1 MFYLHKNESLH
12 RYIKENKVRN
22 TLSKNITSTVIISL
36 AMLVGLSACQDE
48 KSSTAVNTGK
58 AQVQV
63 QSKVQA
69 LEMSPHEK
77 MIHRRA
83 VEAAVWGM
91 PIEGTRGLLLASR
104 KDLGADWNDIV
115 YFSKPMESRHGL
127 LTANNQV
134 PYLTTSLNT
143 TDGPMVVDVPGASD
157 KAKFFGSFVDAWDY
171 PFTDV
176 GPAGADEGKGGKF
189 LFLPPGYK
197 GDVPEGYLVFRPYTH
212 AVHMILRP
220 VALPGATMEDQ
231 VAYAKTLN
239 VYRLSDAAN
248 PPQAKRFDAYPKKWD
263 TLPKYDITFFQDMAA
278 TINEEPVLERDL
290 AMMGILSY
298 IGIEKGKSFNPD
310 ARTKEILELAIKDA
324 YDYMQDLFV
333 KKAFR
338 NFIPG
343 TQWSTFNLSMEQAKA
358 GWPFVTKDR
367 MLIDERAN
375 LYHYATFMPQ
385 KLGGGSFYLTTLS
398 DSEGNLLDGES
409 TYKMN
414 VPADTPAGDFWS
426 AIAYSFATHGFIEG
440 SERVGISSI
449 DKDSLKVNDDGSVDL
464 YFAPNAPKGQES
476 NWVPTREKFWICLR
490 LYGPEKALH
499 DGSWKLPDIVK
510 IK

>member
-1 MFYLHKNESLH
+1 M
-12 RYIKENKVRN
+12 RN

>member
-1 MFYLHKNESLH
+1 M
-12 RYIKENKVRN
+12 RN

-333 KKAFR
+333 NKAFR

>member
-1 MFYLHKNESLH
+1 ML
-12 RYIKENKVRN
+12 ENKQRFHIK
-22 TLSKNITSTVIISL
+22 TQITGFSTAILSL
-36 AMLVGLSACQDE
+36 AMLAGMSACQGE
-48 KSSTAVNTGK
+48 QSSPA
-58 AQVQV
+58 ASAALPQVQA
-63 QSKVQA
+63 QA
-69 LEMSPHEK
+69 QEMTPSEK

-134 PYLTTSLNT
+134 PYLTAALNT
-143 TDGPMVVDVPGASD
+143 TDGPMVVEVPGASD
-157 KAKFFGSFVDAWDY
+157 KAKFFGSMVDAWDY

-176 GPAGADEGKGGKF
+176 GPAGADKGNGGKF
-189 LFLPPGYK
+189 LLLPPGYE
-197 GDVPEGYLVFRPYTH
+197 GEVPEGYLVFRPYTH

-248 PPQAKRFDAYPKKWD
+248 PPEANRFDAYPKKWD

-290 AMMGILSY
+290 AMMGILSA
-298 IGIEKGKSFNPD
+298 IGIEKGKPFNPD
-310 ARTKEILELAIKDA
+310 ARTQEILELAIKDA

-333 KKAFR
+333 NKAFS
-338 NFIPG
+338 NFIEG
-343 TQWSTFNLSMEQAKA
+343 TQWSNFNLSPEQAKA
-358 GWPFVTKDR
+358 GWPFVTEDR

-375 LYHYATFMPQ
+375 LYHYATFMP
-385 KLGGGSFYLTTLS
+385 KVLGGGSFYLTTLF
-398 DSEGNLLDGES
+398 DSEGNLFDGES

-426 AIAYSFATHGFIEG
+426 AIAYSFATHGFIVG

-449 DKDSLKVNDDGSVDL
+449 DKDSLNVNADGSVDL
-464 YFAPNAPKGQES
+464 YFAPSAPEGQES
-476 NWVPTREKFWICLR
+476 NWIPTREDFWITLR
-490 LYGPEKALH
+490 LYGPQEALF
-499 DGSWKLPDIVK
+499 DKSWSLPDVEK

>member
-1 MFYLHKNESLH
+1 M
-12 RYIKENKVRN
+12 RN

-375 LYHYATFMPQ
+375 LYHYAMFMPQ

>member
-1 MFYLHKNESLH
+1 M
-12 RYIKENKVRN
+12 RN

-83 VEAAVWGM
+83 VEVAVWGM